1 MHQGEEVYIDSIW
14 DLELSLIGHAE
25 TWEQLKQSF
34 QSILTVIANQGEKE
48 DPYIQVALISA
59 AYRKATRKAG
69 ELLLKKEFQK
79 YVSIN
84 DFAWLSFGGEARRE
98 VTLKFDQDNGIIF
111 TTEKPELKKF
121 AEEMVDRLA
130 WLKMA
135 RCDGGVMASNPKWQ
149 GSSNE
154 WNKRITYLL
163 TGRISEDDL
172 RQLTILLDIDF
183 VFGNKELFQDLVE
196 NMKEKFNATST
207 VKRMLA
213 EDIVS
218 IPPYLTIFGNLAKET
233 RADRRGKFNFKFA
246 CIYPLVGAVR
256 IDAWSKNI
264 TIASTRHRIK
274 FLYEKGFYT
283 EKEFEKL
290 NELFKNI
297 LYLRLT
303 QQRRQLKKG
312 EMLSDYFD
320 LSLYNKE
327 ELKLLKKCVR
337 EVEKIKKRLRWKF
350 WV

>member
-1 MHQGEEVYIDSIW
+1 MQWSEEVYIDSIW
-14 DLELSLIGHAE
+14 DLELALIGHAE

-34 QSILTVIANQGEKE
+34 QSILTVIANQGEGE
-48 DPYIQVALISA
+48 DPYVQVALISA

-79 YVSIN
+79 YIDMN

-111 TTEKPELKKF
+111 ATDKPELKNF

-135 RCDGGVMASNPKWQ
+135 RCEGGVMASNPKWQ
-149 GSSNE
+149 GSVDE
-154 WNKRITYLL
+154 WKRRITFLL

-172 RQLTILLDIDF
+172 RQLTILLDVDF
-183 VFGNKELFQDLVE
+183 VFGNREVFQDFVDSIR
-196 NMKEKFNATST
+196 EKFNTTSA

-233 RADRRGKFNFKFA
+233 RSDRRGKFNFKFA
-246 CIYPLVGAVR
+246 CIYPLVGAAR
-256 IDAWSKNI
+256 IDAWSRNI

-283 EKEFEKL
+283 DKEFEKL
-290 NELFKNI
+290 NELFKSI
-297 LYLRLT
+297 LYLRLA

-320 LSLYNKE
+320 LDLYTKE
-327 ELKLLKKCVR
+327 ELYLLKKCVR
-337 EVEKIKKRLRWKF
+337 EVEKMKKRLRWAY
-350 WV
+350 WL